1 MKKRS
6 YLKLHIVIALSCL
19 AILSFSI
26 TKGTRHDSP
35 VLKGLMKHIQK
46 GFGDFCLDSAYLSR
60 KMCNMIVRIGRMPF
74 IKPKKNTCRN
84 ARGSQAWRSMVSL
97 YTDNEAEF
105 NRHYHKRS
113 LVESVFNVM
122 KGVFG
127 NNLTARKRSM
137 QRKEL
142 MLRIICYN
150 IGIVNLL
157 QIKKTLGN

>member
-1 MKKRS
+1 MA
-6 YLKLHIVIALSCL
+6 LKGA
-19 AILSFSI
+19 
-26 TKGTRHDSP
+26 RHDSP
-35 VLKGLMKHIQK
+35 VLKSMLKDIPK

-84 ARGSQAWRSMVSL
+84 SGGSQAWKRMVSL
-97 YTDNEAEF
+97 YMDNENEF

-113 LVESVFNVM
+113 LVESVFNVI
-122 KGVFG
+122 KGVLG
-127 NNLTARKRSM
+127 NNLTARKRRT

-142 MLRIICYN
+142 MLRVICYN

-157 QIKKTLGN
+157 EIKNSMGN